1 MSVAVLKPSLG
12 SAARSFLAKP
22 HNLLIDGKWVP
33 AKSGKTFAVEDP
45 ATQEVIAHVAEGDA
59 ADIDLAVA
67 AARRAFESGPWA
79 RMLPAERARLVWR
92 LGDLL
97 EQHADEFAELEA
109 QDNGKPVTA
118 ARAGDVA
125 GSIEMFRYMSG
136 WATRLVGETVPV
148 SSPGN
153 WFAYTVRE
161 PVGVVGQII
170 PWNFPLMMAAWKLA
184 PALAAG
190 CTIVL
195 KPAEQT
201 PLSALRFGE
210 LIMEAGFPAGVVNI
224 VTGFGETAGAALS
237 GHPDVDK
244 VAFTGSTEVGK
255 LIVKAAAGN
264 LKRVSLELGGKSP
277 QIVFP
282 DARLDNAIAGTA
294 SAIFYN
300 MGQCCTAG
308 SRLFAHKKV
317 FDKVVEGLVSEAGKL
332 KIGHGLDPATTLGPL
347 VSDEQ
352 HRKVQGYLESGR
364 TEGAEVVTGGSVG
377 GNRGYFIQPTVLAN
391 TNRNMKV
398 VREEIFGPVVCVQPF
413 EEDDLD
419 GIAKFAND
427 TEYGLSASIWTQDL
441 TRAHLLAR
449 RIKAGTVWINTHN
462 WGDAAFPFGGYKQ
475 SGWGREMGKEV
486 MEHYTETKAVGARL
500 V

>member
-1 MSVAVLKPSLG
+1 MLKPAIG
-12 SAARSFLAKP
+12 GGVRAFLAKP
-22 HNLLIDGKWVP
+22 KKLLIDGAWVD
-33 AKSGKTFAVEDP
+33 ARSGKTFAVEDP
-45 ATQEVIAHVAEGDA
+45 ATQETIAHVAEGGA

-67 AARRAFESGPWA
+67 AARRASESGPWA
-79 RMLPAERARLVWR
+79 SMLPAERARFVWR
-92 LGDLL
+92 LGDIL
-97 EQHADEFAELEA
+97 EAHADELAELEA
-109 QDNGKPVTA
+109 LDNGKPVTA

-136 WATRLVGETVPV
+136 WATRLTGETIPV

-153 WFAYTVRE
+153 WFAYTMRE

-210 LIMEAGFPAGVVNI
+210 LMLEAGLPKGVVNI

-237 GHPDVDK
+237 SHPDVDK

-282 DARLDNAIAGTA
+282 GARLDNAMEGTA

-308 SRLFAHKKV
+308 SRLFAHKKIY
-317 FDKVVEGLVSEAGKL
+317 DRVVEGLVSEAGKL
-332 KIGHGLDPATTLGPL
+332 KIGHGLDESTTLGPL

-352 HRKVQGYLESGR
+352 WRKVQGFLESGR
-364 TEGAEVVTGGSVG
+364 SEGAEVVTGGG
-377 GNRGYFIQPTVLAN
+377 TAGNRGYFVQPTVLAN
-391 TNRNMKV
+391 TNRDMRV

-419 GIAKFAND
+419 GIARFAND

-441 TRAHLLAR
+441 TRAHALAR
-449 RIKAGTVWINTHN
+449 KIRAGTVWINTHN
-462 WGDAAFPFGGYKQ
+462 WGDAAVPFGGFKQ

-486 MEHYTETKAVGARL
+486 LEHYLETKAVGARL